1 MLCFYRA
8 MLRKVQNC
16 YGKSYVRLSVALR
29 YRGWNALKIISWL
42 IILGFRLSVDPN
54 IIVPEGTHRNIGQN
68 RGGIWKKSGSIWR
81 TKALISLKRGR

>member
-8 MLRKVQNC
+8 MLRRVQNC

-42 IILGFRLSVDPN
+42 IILGFCLSVDPN
-54 IIVPEGTHRNIGQN
+54 IIDSFQREHTEILARIGV
-68 RGGIWKKSGSIWR
+68 GYGKKVAQFGVQ
-81 TKALISLKRGR
+81 KL